1 MCCWQAKQINEI
13 TQWPPVRWLQRLK
26 ILSRGAFVDWRSLR
40 WQYAVQALTATTQQR
55 PRTSAFAREQYN
67 DDHLDDKNSNNNDWD
82 DAHHIEYWQHIDS
95 WAAMQKQFFQ
105 SLGFSCTL
113 QRVHRWSVFL
123 SYAWLSTV
131 RFFSKCERFIGL
143 KVTHLFQMLDM
154 TMTTLYAV
162 NYNGKGMIGSDWNY
176 CYSARWWKT

>member
-55 PRTSAFAREQYN
+55 PRTSAFAREHNN
-67 DDHLDDKNSNNNDWD
+67 DDHLDYHLDDNNSNNHDWD

-123 SYAWLSTV
+123 SYAWLSTQ
-131 RFFSKCERFIGL
+131 FS
-143 KVTHLFQMLDM
+143 VLFRLEK
-154 TMTTLYAV
+154 TLE
-162 NYNGKGMIGSDWNY
+162 WNIFVEQ
-176 CYSARWWKT
+176 KTWVKKKNNIFC